1 MNLSSSNPLLN
12 DSDLI
17 DLDLRSS
24 GQSDAFLDQLD
35 FILDEDGVADGD
47 EICFLANSSSRRQS
61 KTLDSVGMDIH
72 ELDGWYNTQFDV
84 DDIMME
90 MSGDINSCHI
100 SRLCQSDMY
109 EVEFTQQ
116 QQQQRPPL
124 CFRPLAI
131 DAHFTEPKYNE
142 ALQKLAE
149 SMQRTEETR
158 RQVMLQRQIM
168 MPTQPQQRQA
178 QAQTQPQVQQPSPPS
193 PPGRS
198 ISPGRSSI
206 LNAFFSG
213 SRCTLTNG
221 LDQSRKQLS
230 MYMTQMNQQTF

>member
-1 MNLSSSNPLLN
+1 MNLSSSNPLH

-17 DLDLRSS
+17 DLELRSS

-47 EICFLANSSSRRQS
+47 EMGILANSSSRRQS
-61 KTLDSVGMDIH
+61 KSLDSVGMDIQ

-90 MSGDINSCHI
+90 MSSDINSCHI

-109 EVEFTQQ
+109 EVEFTP

-131 DAHFTEPKYNE
+131 DAHLTESKYNE

-168 MPTQPQQRQA
+168 MPTQPQQRQV
-178 QAQTQPQVQQPSPPS
+178 QTQPQVQQPSPPS

-206 LNAFFSG
+206 LNAFFTG